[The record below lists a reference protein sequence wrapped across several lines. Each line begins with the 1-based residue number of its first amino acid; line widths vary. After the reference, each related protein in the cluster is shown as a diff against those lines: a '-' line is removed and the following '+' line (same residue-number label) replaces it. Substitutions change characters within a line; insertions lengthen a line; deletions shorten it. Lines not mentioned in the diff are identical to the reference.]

1 MPVKFDDLNKVAKS
15 VLNDDYVNMGSPF
28 QFKAKQKADG
38 VGGTVTTTVDL
49 KDKTSTSVSWKLPSA
64 FAVKGFNV
72 DKFEYN
78 KNGNMKFEAVIDKTL
93 HKVEGLTVDLK
104 TDLSDP
110 MAKLVKGVTFT
121 GIKDTQLKFET
132 KVLQPN
138 AFTAE
143 VTRTV
148 CPAQVGVKVAGGNID
163 LGARGTVSG
172 IFASLLVTKGFSTYE
187 TMFQYKVNPTLE
199 VAASA
204 TKDPKSMSA
213 LAGFK
218 YALNNDV
225 TLKAKVSG
233 KSDATSAAM
242 ATTATAAVI
251 YKAAKGMTVTGG
263 AAFGKALSYGVQI
276 SVE

>member
-38 VGGTVTTTVDL
+38 VGGTVTTTVNL

-78 KNGNMKFEAVIDKTL
+78 KDGGMKFEAIIDKSL
-93 HKVEGLTVDLK
+93 HKVDGLTVDLK

-110 MAKLVKGVTFT
+110 MNKLVKGVTFT
-121 GIKDTQLKFET
+121 GIPDTQLKFET

-143 VTRTV
+143 VTRTLS
-148 CPAQVGVKVAGGNID
+148 PAVVGVKVQGSNID
-163 LGARGTVSG
+163 LGARGSVSG
-172 IFASLLVTKGFSTYE
+172 LFASLLVTKQFSTYE
-187 TMFQYKVNPTLE
+187 TMLQYKVNPTLE

-204 TKDPKSMSA
+204 TKDAKAMTA
-213 LAGFK
+213 LAGIK
-218 YALNNDV
+218 YILPNDI

-233 KSDATSAAM
+233 KSDATSAAL
-242 ATTATAAVI
+242 TTDVTAAVI
-251 YKAAKGMTVTGG
+251 YKAGKGMTVTGG
-263 AAFGKALSYGVQI
+263 AAYGKALSYGVQV